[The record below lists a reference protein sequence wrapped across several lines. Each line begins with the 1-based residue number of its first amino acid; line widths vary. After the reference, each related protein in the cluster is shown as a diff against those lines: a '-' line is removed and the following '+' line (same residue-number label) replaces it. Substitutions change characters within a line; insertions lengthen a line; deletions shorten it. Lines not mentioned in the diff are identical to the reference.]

1 MGSPVIVSLKVPYSE
16 NEQQFLAHAVQAAL
30 KTFRNMI
37 ARPDNGLETMNSSF
51 TPEPSPTMEVN

>member
-1 MGSPVIVSLKVPYSE
+1 MGSPVIVSLQVPYSE
-16 NEQQFLAHAVQAAL
+16 NELQFLACAVQAAL

-37 ARPDNGLETMNSSF
+37 ARPDQGLESMNSSS